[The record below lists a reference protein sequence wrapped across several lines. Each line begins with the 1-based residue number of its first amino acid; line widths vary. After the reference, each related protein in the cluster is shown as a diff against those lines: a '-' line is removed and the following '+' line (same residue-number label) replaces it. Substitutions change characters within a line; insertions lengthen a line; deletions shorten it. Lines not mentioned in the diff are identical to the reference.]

1 VSEAH
6 FPENEAD
13 ASVLEETTCLPGR
26 VLRAAREAK
35 GLTPDAVAQITRFSV
50 RQIEAL
56 ERDDYASLPGITAV
70 RGFVRSY
77 AKFLKMDPAP
87 LLAALEPAAPMV
99 VADIRLPGYVG
110 NVEQPTF
117 LRRITSKRMTIALV
131 ACLLLL
137 AALWYIIRPGSE
149 SIHGFLQMP
158 LATLGVAVAPPA
170 APETLPVTVPP
181 SAAFSPE
188 ASVAPANSTEA
199 AAGSAVGLVIAP
211 TAPVAA
217 AAPPQDL
224 RLEFTDLSWIEI
236 RDATQQVVFS
246 GEYPAGTHQRV
257 AGKSPF
263 QLWIG
268 KASGVQ
274 VFFGE
279 RSVDLQPYTRADVAR
294 LTVE

>member
-1 VSEAH
+1 MSEAH
-6 FPENEAD
+6 FPGNEAD
-13 ASVLEETTCLPGR
+13 TSVLEETPCLPGR

-35 GLTPDAVAQITRFSV
+35 GLTPDAVAHVMRFSV
-50 RQIEAL
+50 YQIEAL

-77 AKFLKMDPAP
+77 AKFLKLDPAP

-99 VADIRLPGYVG
+99 FADIRPPGYVG

-117 LRRITSKRMTIALV
+117 LQRITFKRMTIALV
-131 ACLLLL
+131 VCLLLL
-137 AALWYIIRPGSE
+137 AALWYIIRPGSK
-149 SIHGFLQMP
+149 SIHDFLQMP
-158 LATLGVAVAPPA
+158 LATSGVAVAPPA
-170 APETLPVTVPP
+170 APEHLPVTVPSP
-181 SAAFSPE
+181 VAAFPPE
-188 ASVAPANSTEA
+188 ASVAPANATEA
-199 AAGSAVGLVIAP
+199 AADSAVVLPAP
-211 TAPVAA
+211 AIPIAA

-224 RLEFTDLSWIEI
+224 RLEFTDLSWVEI

-257 AGKSPF
+257 PGKPPF
-263 QLWIG
+263 HLWIG

-279 RSVDLQPYTRADVAR
+279 RSVDLQPYARADVAR

>member
-6 FPENEAD
+6 FQENEAD
-13 ASVLEETTCLPGR
+13 TSVLEETSCLPGR

-77 AKFLKMDPAP
+77 AKFLKLDAAP

-99 VADIRLPGYVG
+99 VADIRPPGYVG
-110 NVEQPTF
+110 NVAQSTF
-117 LRRITSKRMTIALV
+117 LQRITFKRVTIALV

-158 LATLGVAVAPPA
+158 LATSDVAVAPPA
-170 APETLPVTVPP
+170 APAVPP
-181 SAAFSPE
+181 LSAAFPPE

-199 AAGSAVGLVIAP
+199 AAGSAVGLAIAP

-224 RLEFTDLSWIEI
+224 RLEFTDLSWVEI

-257 AGKSPF
+257 AGKPPF
-263 QLWIG
+263 HLWIG

-279 RSVDLQPYTRADVAR
+279 RSVDLQPYARADVAR